1 MSALSRPVIL
11 LLSGLL
17 LLTVCIAVL
26 NTQIPLWLSH
36 ESWSTLQIGLISSAF
51 FTGNLTGTLFAGKL
65 INRLGFNRSYY
76 LATAVF
82 AIATLVLVFSHAFE
96 SWAFWRFIA
105 GNGCALLWVIVESA
119 LLCSGT
125 LSNRGRL
132 LAAYMIVYYLGTVLG
147 QLFISAMPLSVT
159 DLVPALV
166 TLMMLAILP
175 LLFVA
180 VTAGEAEEALET
192 PKQPGVMK
200 MFFRRQSRLGINGCI
215 ISGVVLGSLY
225 GLMPLYLSH
234 KGMSDSNV
242 GYWMALLISAG
253 IIAQW
258 PLGKLADRYGRLLVL
273 RVQVFVVIMAA
284 IAMLMNASL
293 VAGLFILGSA
303 GFTLYPV
310 AMAWACEKVS
320 KSELIPMNQA
330 LLLSYTAGS
339 LAGPA
344 ITSLLME
351 TWSDNI
357 LFVMIAIVSF
367 VYLMML
373 LRKTDQQATPIAHA

>member
-1 MSALSRPVIL
+1 MSALSRPVAL

-36 ESWSTLQIGLISSAF
+36 EAWSTYQIGLISSVF
-51 FTGNLTGTLFAGKL
+51 FTGNLLGTLAAGKL

-76 LATAVF
+76 LATAIF
-82 AIATLVLVFSHAFE
+82 AIATLALIFSQAF
-96 SWAFWRFIA
+96 SAWAFWRFVA
-105 GNGCALLWVIVESA
+105 GIGCALLWVIVESA

-125 LSNRGRL
+125 IKTRGRL

-147 QLFISAMPLSVT
+147 QLFISALPLSVT
-159 DLVPALV
+159 ALVPVLV
-166 TLMMLAILP
+166 ILMLLAIIP
-175 LLFVA
+175 LLFV
-180 VTAGEAEEALET
+180 VVSAGEAEEVLET
-192 PKQPGVMK
+192 PEQPGLLT

-215 ISGVVLGSLY
+215 ISGIVLGSMY

-234 KGMSDSNV
+234 RGWNDSNV

-258 PLGKLADRYGRLLVL
+258 PLGKLADRYGRLIVL
-273 RVQVFVVIMAA
+273 RVQVFVVI
-284 IAMLMNASL
+284 IASLAMVMNASL
-293 VAGLFILGSA
+293 PAVLFILGSA

-310 AMAWACEKVS
+310 AMAWACEKVGRL
-320 KSELIPMNQA
+320 ELIPMNQA

-344 ITSLLME
+344 MTSFLME

-357 LFVMIAIVSF
+357 LFLMIAAVSF

-373 LRKTDQQATPIAHA
+373 LRKADKQTTPIAHV

>member
-1 MSALSRPVIL
+1 MSALSRPVVL

-36 ESWSTLQIGLISSAF
+36 ASWSTLQIGLISSAF

-76 LATAVF
+76 LATALF
-82 AIATLVLVFSHAFE
+82 AIATLMLVFSHAFE
-96 SWAFWRFIA
+96 TWAFWRFIA

-119 LLCSGT
+119 LLCAGT
-125 LSNRGRL
+125 LSSRGGL
-132 LAAYMIVYYLGTVLG
+132 LAAYMIVYYMGTVLG
-147 QLFISAMPLSVT
+147 QLFISALPLSMAT
-159 DLVPALV
+159 LIPALV
-166 TLMMLAILP
+166 TLMMLAIIP
-175 LLFVA
+175 LLFV
-180 VTAGEAEEALET
+180 VVSAGQAEEALET

-200 MFFRRQSRLGINGCI
+200 MFFQRQSRLGINGCI

-234 KGMSDSNV
+234 KGMSDSHV
-242 GYWMALLISAG
+242 GDWMALLISAG

-273 RVQVFVVIMAA
+273 RVQVFVVILAA
-284 IAMLMNASL
+284 LSMLMNASL

-303 GFTLYPV
+303 GFTLYPI
-310 AMAWACEKVS
+310 AMAWACEKVAH
-320 KSELIPMNQA
+320 SELIPMNQA

-339 LAGPA
+339 LVGPA

-357 LFVMIAIVSF
+357 LFVMIATVSF

-373 LRKTDQQATPIAHA
+373 LRKTDQQANPIAHA